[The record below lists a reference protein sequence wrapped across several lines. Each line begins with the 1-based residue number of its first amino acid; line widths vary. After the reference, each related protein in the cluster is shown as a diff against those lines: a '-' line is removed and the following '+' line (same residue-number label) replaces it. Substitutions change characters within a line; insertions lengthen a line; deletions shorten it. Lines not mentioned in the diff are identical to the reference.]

1 MNQQRSITSF
11 SRSLVYRFCPDLNF
25 AEIRHCIRG
34 KGSKA
39 VTRPQIHAVRERIG
53 CFKGLLPEGD
63 MRRVKPGL
71 SEETAAALRAHL
83 LGIESADC
91 STINQ
96 KAAW

>member
-1 MNQQRSITSF
+1 MPTNRTT
-11 SRSLVYRFCPDLNF
+11 
-25 AEIRHCIRG
+25 A
-34 KGSKA
+34 KA
-39 VTRPQIHAVRERIG
+39 NNAARIG
-53 CFKGLLPEGD
+53 DSFKGVLPEGD
-63 MRRVKPGL
+63 MHRVNPGL